1 MCIRD
6 RPEIILAISLIKA
19 SRFETAIEKTT
30 ELGVSEIYPMVT
42 QNTSSIF
49 YKRMNQKI
57 IDRMTNIAIS
67 AAEQCG
73 NDFIPQIH
81 SPIKLE
87 QILNFNDEETKFILY
102 YEKAKLDSKID
113 IKITDYKKVVILI
126 GPEGGFTESE
136 YSQISQKSLV
146 LSLGENILRT
156 ETASICAVHELNRL
170 IRSTL

>member
-1 MCIRD
+1 M
-6 RPEIILAISLIKA
+6 
-19 SRFETAIEKTT
+19 
-30 ELGVSEIYPMVT
+30 
-42 QNTSSIF
+42 
-49 YKRMNQKI
+49 YKRQ
-57 IDRMTNIAIS
+57 
-67 AAEQCG
+67 
-73 NDFIPQIH
+73 
-81 SPIKLE
+81 
-87 QILNFNDEETKFILY
+87 
-102 YEKAKLDSKID
+102 KID